1 MCRTNKILF
10 LTVAGVSLFFASCHP
25 PRYLPE
31 KATAAYPEHLHAT
44 SSTNIQAFRDGQ
56 WILIVNATAT
66 SYYEPKIWI
75 NQQYVSSIPE
85 LLAGETIVLSLWDF
99 RNQLGESFNAGGLL
113 RTSIPTPVRMAEI
126 QINDQEPLVGMISIA
141 SGETN

>member
-1 MCRTNKILF
+1 MCFTNKILL
-10 LTVAGVSLFFASCHP
+10 LTVAGISLFFASCHP

-31 KATAAYPEHLHAT
+31 KATVAYPEHLHAT

-66 SYYEPKIWI
+66 SYHEPKIWI

-85 LLAGETIVLSLWDF
+85 LLAGQTIVLSLWDF
-99 RNQLGESFNAGGLL
+99 RNQLGEVLNVGGIL
-113 RTSIPTPVRMAEI
+113 RTSTPTPIRMTEI
-126 QINDQEPLVGMISIA
+126 QINDQEPMIGMISIA
-141 SGETN
+141 VGGTN